1 MINEISTRLFITV
14 CCTNI
19 ISYLKFKE
27 NIVKD
32 ITLFGFSL
40 LVRDEVVVIR
50 DEVGVE
56 LSSILFLAVACPVE
70 EDDEDSKRGNISTL
84 TDF

>member
-1 MINEISTRLFITV
+1 MAYIILCIILKYTILKFNE
-14 CCTNI
+14 NI
-19 ISYLKFKE
+19 I
-27 NIVKD
+27 KD

-40 LVRDEVVVIR
+40 LVREEVVVIR

-56 LSSILFLAVACPVE
+56 LSSTLFLVVACPVE
-70 EDDEDSKRGNISTL
+70 EDDDDSKRGNISTL